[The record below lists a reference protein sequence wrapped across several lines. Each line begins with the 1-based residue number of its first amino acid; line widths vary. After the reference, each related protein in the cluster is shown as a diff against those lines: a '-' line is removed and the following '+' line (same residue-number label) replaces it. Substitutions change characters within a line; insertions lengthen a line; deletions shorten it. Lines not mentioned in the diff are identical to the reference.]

1 MKTLYLVRHAKSS
14 WDDPTLADHDRP
26 LAKRGLRQLEEIGP
40 WLAARGVRPQRLLCS
55 TAARAQATARPL
67 AEAMGYPPAAIDYQ
81 ARLYACT
88 PDALLAVI
96 GEQPDDLQSLMLV
109 GHNPE
114 LTELATR
121 LGAGIEHMPTCAV
134 VELVFASGRWAGI
147 ESQAPVQRLF
157 HRPTRKRERKAGD

>member
-1 MKTLYLVRHAKSS
+1 VPRPRHVR
-14 WDDPTLADHDRP
+14 WPR
-26 LAKRGLRQLEEIGP
+26 
-40 WLAARGVRPQRLLCS
+40 
-55 TAARAQATARPL
+55 
-67 AEAMGYPPAAIDYQ
+67 
-81 ARLYACT
+81 RLYACT

-147 ESQAPVQRLF
+147 EGQAPMQRLF